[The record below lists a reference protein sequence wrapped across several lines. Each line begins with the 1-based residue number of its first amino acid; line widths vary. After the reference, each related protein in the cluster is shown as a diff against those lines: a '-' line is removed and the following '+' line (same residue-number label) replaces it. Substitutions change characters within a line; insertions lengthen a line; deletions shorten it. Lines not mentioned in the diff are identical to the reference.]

1 MAQPSKFVFTREEAK
16 SPGDNPTNIPFLIP
30 LVRGPFSTFKVV
42 ALGFGSSG
50 RVFVGVNV
58 EFPGLPLHHS
68 IHATQFV
75 VANLALN
82 LEKKLNYLAVSPPE
96 APCGHCR
103 QFLQEIREAPE
114 MNIILSDQNGD
125 NVSTVSLES
134 LLPKRLSPDSQ
145 LPKDVPRLLEP
156 RYNRLTLSGPDF
168 DVPDRYPDLKPA
180 GLVAAN
186 ISYAPYSK
194 CPSGVAL
201 VDRQGSVYRGWYME
215 SVAYN
220 PSLGPVQ
227 AALVDYM
234 IRGGGGD
241 RGFTEIVGAVL
252 VEKKDA
258 EVRQEQT
265 ARMLLETIA
274 PNCDFKVF
282 HCCENPK
289 EN

>member
-1 MAQPSKFVFTREEAK
+1 MAQPTNFILTPNEAK
-16 SPGDNPTNIPFLIP
+16 SAGVSDPIHLPLLIP
-30 LVRGPFSTFKVV
+30 LVRSPFSTLKVI
-42 ALGFGSSG
+42 ALGLGSSG

-68 IHATQFV
+68 IHAEQFL

-82 LEKKLNYLAVSPPE
+82 SEPKLNYIAVSPPS

-114 MNIILSDQNGD
+114 IKILLTDQNGD
-125 NVSTVSLES
+125 NESFVSLES
-134 LLPKRLSPDSQ
+134 LLPERLGPESL
-145 LPKDVPRLLEP
+145 LPENVPRLLEP
-156 RYNRLTLSGPDF
+156 CYNGLILAGPD
-168 DVPDRYPDLKPA
+168 VPYRYPDLKPA
-180 GLVAAN
+180 GLAAVN
-186 ISYAPYSK
+186 RSYAPYSK

-234 IRGGGGD
+234 VRCGGGD
-241 RGFTEIVGAVL
+241 GGFKEIVGAVL

-265 ARMLLETIA
+265 ARMIMETIA

-282 HCCENPK
+282 HCYEMPK
-289 EN
+289 GN